1 MSRYLVFSTVAGT
14 AVLVGAL
21 SSCASLRGCGAADC
35 QGDRKITSDVEHLID
50 GTPALL
56 GSVPITV
63 QTIHGVVYLNG
74 LVETDLQRYMAENIA
89 KQAPKVAMIINDVA
103 VQER

>member
-1 MSRYLVFSTVAGT
+1 MSRYLAFSTVAGT

-21 SSCASLRGCGAADC
+21 SSCASFRGCGAADC
-35 QGDRKITSDVEHLID
+35 QGDRKITADVEHLID
-50 GTPALL
+50 STPALM

-63 QTIHGVVYLNG
+63 QSINGVVYLNG
-74 LVETDLQRYMAENIA
+74 LVETDLERYMAENIA
-89 KQAPKVAMIINDVA
+89 SRAPHVAMIINDVA